1 MTALLDVVLLLSS
14 FLLLWKGADW
24 FVESAAKLGRAVG
37 MSELVIGLTIVAFG
51 TSAPEFAVTVAAAI
65 AGSSQIAVANVVGS
79 NIFNLGIILGGC
91 ALFSALEARR
101 AAIRRDGPLLV
112 AVALAVA
119 LALADGRLT
128 RFEGGLL
135 FTGLMAYLLLLWRDR
150 QPLEEEIPT
159 GPPTWAS
166 GVLLVVGLGAVVLG
180 GRLLV
185 GSATDLARML
195 GVPEWLIGL
204 TIVAAGTSASEL
216 ATSIVASR
224 RGRHAIV
231 VGNLVGSD
239 IFNMLGVLG
248 VAALARP
255 IHLDSGQGYALPLA
269 GLVVTCLLV
278 AIFMRTG
285 NRISRREGLIL
296 VLVGLARWA
305 EAFVAS
311 WSG

>member
-1 MTALLDVVLLLSS
+1 MTAVVDVLLLLLS

-24 FVESAAKLGRAVG
+24 FVDSAAKIGRAAG
-37 MSELVIGLTIVAFG
+37 MSDLVIGLTIVAFG
-51 TSAPEFAVTVAAAI
+51 TSAPEFAVTISAAI
-65 AGSSQIAVANVVGS
+65 TGRSEIAVANVLGS

-91 ALFSALEARR
+91 AVFAALEARR

-112 AVALAVA
+112 AVSLAVA
-119 LALADGRLT
+119 LALSDGRLT
-128 RFEGGLL
+128 RLEGVLLFSGLL
-135 FTGLMAYLLLLWRDR
+135 AYLLLLWRDR
-150 QPLEEEIPT
+150 QPLEEEIPI
-159 GPPTWAS
+159 GRPTWAS

-231 VGNLVGSD
+231 VGNLIGSD

-255 IHLDSGQGYALPLA
+255 ILLDDGRSYAFGLVA
-269 GLVVTCLLV
+269 LVVTCLLV
-278 AIFMRTG
+278 AIFLRTG
-285 NRISRREGLIL
+285 GRISRGEGLIL
-296 VLVGLARWA
+296 VLVGLVRWG
-305 EAFVAS
+305 EAFFMS
-311 WSG
+311 R